1 MSTTITID
9 KHIPIPIRNSAHNY
23 PFAEMEVGDSF
34 QISPKS
40 KKSGLAQAARTF
52 TKKQSEDKR
61 FKFTVRASKTEDTVR
76 IWRVA

>member
-1 MSTTITID
+1 
-9 KHIPIPIRNSAHNY
+9 
-23 PFAEMEVGDSF
+23 VGDSF

-52 TKKQSEDKR
+52 TKMQSEDKR